1 MFRPRR
7 ADGHE
12 VSVNDQ
18 PADARLKVLI
28 ANADPMLHLLVRAT
42 LDRARYATV
51 EARDGD
57 EALTRTRDDRP
68 DLIVLDMMMPRR
80 SGPQVLAALRDDPD
94 PATAATPVIML
105 TARSRA
111 IEMLIGEDAERY
123 LAKPFSPS
131 RLASLVDEL
140 LAPAASA
147 PDPSGGSA
155 QSASTS
161 AKRCSASAP

>member
-1 MFRPRR
+1 MFRLPG
-7 ADGHE
+7 ADDHE
-12 VSVNDQ
+12 VSVNDH
-18 PADARLKVLI
+18 PARARLTVLV

-51 EARDGD
+51 EARDGE

-68 DLIVLDMMMPRR
+68 DLILLDTMMPRR
-80 SGPQVLAALRDDPD
+80 SGPQVLAALRDDP
-94 PATAATPVIML
+94 ATAATPVIML

-111 IEMLIGEDAERY
+111 LETLVGEGAERY

-140 LAPAASA
+140 LAPAERAA
-147 PDPSGGSA
+147 
-155 QSASTS
+155 
-161 AKRCSASAP
+161 

>member
-1 MFRPRR
+1 MFCPRP

-12 VSVNDQ
+12 VSVSDE
-18 PADARLKVLI
+18 PADARLKVLV

-42 LDRARYATV
+42 LDRSRYATV
-51 EARDGD
+51 NARDGE
-57 EALTRTRDDRP
+57 EALTRTHADRP

-80 SGPQVLAALRDDPD
+80 SGPQVLAALRRD
-94 PATAATPVIML
+94 PATASTPVIML
-105 TARSRA
+105 TAHSRS
-111 IEMLIGEDAERY
+111 IETLVGEDAERY

-147 PDPSGGSA
+147 A
-155 QSASTS
+155 
-161 AKRCSASAP
+161 